1 MSKKCESCRH
11 YDVEY
16 VDIRPIVIIG
26 GKFIEQPP
34 RPGTVLSC
42 TNFNIAIIDNLGG
55 KVPLSQA
62 REICNRE
69 GDGIFVYFEPTV
81 PTAGAAA
88 EIPHSAIRTPQSLIQ
103 ITRNRPRSRHAAA
116 GGVL

>member
-1 MSKKCESCRH
+1 MPKKCESC
-11 YDVEY
+11 
-16 VDIRPIVIIG
+16 
-26 GKFIEQPP
+26 KFYQPCVP
-34 RPGTVLSC
+34 VNVC
-42 TNFNIAIIDNLGG
+42 TNEHIKQSADKDFVTLNYFVEIN
-55 KVPLSQA
+55 PA

-81 PTAGAAA
+81 PIAGAAA
-88 EIPHSAIRTPQSLIQ
+88 EIPHSAIRTPQSLVQ